1 MSEGIHAFGINF
13 GTIFQGGMLLTM
25 LTLLGVWWVR
35 GMPDRQR
42 ALNEARAID
51 NTDAALRFK
60 EFRLEVHA
68 LRNELQVVRGEL
80 HKAQTKSARRGD
92 MLNMLRF
99 ILQMVLDELA
109 AKDPGNKVLTQAK
122 KLLTNVEMEP
132 HQVDESDALRAAEDT
147 VEAAN
152 ATVRQVKADEARA

>member
-1 MSEGIHAFGINF
+1 
-13 GTIFQGGMLLTM
+13 
-25 LTLLGVWWVR
+25 
-35 GMPDRQR
+35 
-42 ALNEARAID
+42 
-51 NTDAALRFK
+51 
-60 EFRLEVHA
+60 
-68 LRNELQVVRGEL
+68 
-80 HKAQTKSARRGD
+80 
-92 MLNMLRF
+92 
-99 ILQMVLDELA
+99 MVLDELA